1 MTLKMPGKSQSA
13 QAAIK
18 TNDED
23 IAKDSRSPQDEYVND
38 ILVSL
43 KELQAGEV
51 IDAAESMREIRREL
65 GIDANTVALLA
76 IAQRKDAGY
85 LSNYEIDQMI
95 KDAGFA

>member
-1 MTLKMPGKSQSA
+1 MTLKMPGKRQSA
-13 QAAIK
+13 QAAII

-65 GIDANTVALLA
+65 GVNADKGHSYETIPVAPKA
-76 IAQRKDAGY
+76 AGAQIPFGV
-85 LSNYEIDQMI
+85 N
-95 KDAGFA
+95 GG